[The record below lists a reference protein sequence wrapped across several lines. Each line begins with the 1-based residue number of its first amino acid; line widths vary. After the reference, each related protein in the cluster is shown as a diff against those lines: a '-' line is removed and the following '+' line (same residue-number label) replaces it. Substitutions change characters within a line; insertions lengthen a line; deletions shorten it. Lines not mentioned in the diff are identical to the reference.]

1 MLTFRVLIIDDDADD
16 RELLRDVL
24 QRDGIEPVL
33 ALDSAQQVLSYL
45 QEIEKDEDLPHLIIT
60 DLNMQGMTGLELL
73 LALKSAERFRQI
85 AVVIYST
92 SSYQKDVQRCLL
104 AGAKEY
110 ITKPNNYAGLRHVSS
125 SLAQNH
131 LTAVDFPFATR

>member
-16 RELLRDVL
+16 RELLREVL

-33 ALDSAQQVLSYL
+33 ALESAQQVLAYL
-45 QEIEKDEDLPHLIIT
+45 REIERDEDLPHLIVT

-73 LALKSAERFRQI
+73 HALKSAERYRRI

-104 AGAKEY
+104 AGANEY
-110 ITKPNNYAGLRHVSS
+110 ITKPSNYAGLRTVSS

-131 LTAVDFPFATR
+131 LSAVHFPLSAR